1 MSALF
6 VADQRVKLSGR
17 YVWIMRLMLGK
28 TCVMFIRLSKLI
40 EINPA
45 NFEELWYLKFSF
57 SCNVTK

>member
-28 TCVMFIRLSKLI
+28 TCVMFICLSKLI

-45 NFEELWYLKFSF
+45 NFEEL
-57 SCNVTK
+57 